1 MKSVDHLINHLRVFR
16 LTMESQTVSQPE
28 FPLFDFSIPELKP
41 GSDEWV
47 STCKALRIAL
57 EDHGAFLVLY
67 NKVDDSIYASSRQ
80 LFDLSTQAKMQETSE
95 KPAHGYVGQVPGAP
109 LFESHAVDNPLS
121 QQDCQKFARIL
132 WPSGNDFFSEAVS
145 AYAKGLVELDQMLK
159 RMVFES
165 YGIDSEKCESFLES
179 NKYVL
184 RFYKYLPA
192 RTDEGENGVLP
203 HPDTT
208 LFTILH
214 QDSEGLEVQNK
225 DDQWVRVDVSPSLF
239 CVVVGDAFSVWSNDR
254 ICPRY
259 HQVMI
264 KTKTRPRYSIG
275 LLSYAGQTISPQ
287 EELVDDQ
294 HPLRYK
300 PFNHYKYL
308 TAIATKEGLNSDYQH
323 RLKEFCGV

>member
-1 MKSVDHLINHLRVFR
+1 
-16 LTMESQTVSQPE
+16 MESQTVSE
-28 FPLFDFSIPELKP
+28 AGFPLFDFGNPKLKP
-41 GSDEWV
+41 GSDDWA

-67 NKVDDSIYASSRQ
+67 NKVDDSIYASSHQ
-80 LFDLSTQAKMQETSE
+80 LFDLSTEAKMRKTSD
-95 KPAHGYVGQVPGAP
+95 KPSHGYVHRGCCSP
-109 LFESHAVDNPLS
+109 LFESHVVDNPLS
-121 QQDCQKFARIL
+121 LQDCQKFARIL
-132 WPSGNDFFSEAVS
+132 WPSGNDFFSEAVN

-159 RMVFES
+159 RMVCES
-165 YGIDSEKCESFLES
+165 YGINTQKCESFLES
-179 NKYVL
+179 VRYAQ
-184 RFYKYLPA
+184 RFYKYLPTQ
-192 RTDEGENGVLP
+192 TDEGEHGVLP

-225 DDQWVRVDVSPSLF
+225 HDQWVRVDVSPSLF
-239 CVVVGDAFSVWSNDR
+239 CVIAGDALSVWSNGR

-275 LLSYAGQTISPQ
+275 LLSYAGEAMSPA

-294 HPLRYK
+294 HPLLYK
-300 PFNHYKYL
+300 PFNHYQYL
-308 TAIATKEGLNSDYQH
+308 SAIATREGFRSDYQR

>member
-1 MKSVDHLINHLRVFR
+1 MDSR
-16 LTMESQTVSQPE
+16 TVSQPE
-28 FPLFDFSIPELKP
+28 LPLFDFSNPKLKP
-41 GSDEWV
+41 GSDEWA

-80 LFDLSTQAKMQETSE
+80 LFDLSTEAKMQQTSD
-95 KPAHGYVGQVPGAP
+95 KPAHGYVGRLPRAR

-121 QQDCQKFARIL
+121 LQDCQKFARIL
-132 WPSGNDFFSEAVS
+132 WPSSGNDFFCEAVN

-159 RMVFES
+159 RMVCES
-165 YGIDSEKCESFLES
+165 YGISTQKCESFLECI
-179 NKYVL
+179 NYVL
-184 RFYKYLPA
+184 RFYKYEPA
-192 RTDEGENGVLP
+192 QADEGENGVFP

-214 QDSEGLEVQNK
+214 QETEGLEVQNK
-225 DDQWVRVDVSPSLF
+225 HDQWVRVNVSPSLF
-239 CVVVGDAFSVWSNDR
+239 CVVAGDAFSVWSNDR
-254 ICPRY
+254 IRPRY

-264 KTKTRPRYSIG
+264 KTKTRLRYSIG
-275 LLSYAGQTISPQ
+275 LLSYAGQPMSPP
-287 EELVDDQ
+287 EELVDEQ

-300 PFNHYKYL
+300 PFDHYQYL
-308 TAIATKEGLNSDYQH
+308 SAIATKEGLRSDYQG